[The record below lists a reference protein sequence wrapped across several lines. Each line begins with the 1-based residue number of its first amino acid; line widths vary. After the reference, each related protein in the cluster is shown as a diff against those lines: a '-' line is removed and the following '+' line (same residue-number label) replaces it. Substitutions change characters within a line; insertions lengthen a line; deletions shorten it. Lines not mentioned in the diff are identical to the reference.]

1 MKQLRKILSL
11 LCALTM
17 VLTFLSIPALAEETA
32 FADGSGTADDLWQ
45 IASVDQLAYLA
56 ATVNDGSKSGY
67 MGAMGAYFVLTA
79 DLDMT
84 GVDWTPIGNMNDME
98 NRTTLFLGSFDGQ
111 GHTVSNL
118 TYKNDQFIV
127 GAGLFGISVGEIKN
141 VNIENAAV
149 HCTNA
154 GAMVIGSLVGYSMG
168 NRIMISAMKT
178 QMKESIASH
187 ITIQLAY
194 SLHRC
199 Y

>member
-1 MKQLRKILSL
+1 MKQLRKSLSL
-11 LCALTM
+11 FCALAM
-17 VLTFLSIPALAEETA
+17 ALACLSIPALAEETA
-32 FADGSGTADDLWQ
+32 FAGGSGTADAPWQ
-45 IASVDQLAYLA
+45 IASVDQLAYLP

-67 MGAMGAYFVLTA
+67 MGAYFVLTA
-79 DLDMT
+79 DLDMA

-98 NRTTLFLGSFDGQ
+98 NHTTLFLGSFDGQ

-154 GAMVIGSLVGYSMG
+154 GAMAIGSLVGYSIG
-168 NRIMISAMKT
+168 NRIMISAMKI
-178 QMKESIASH
+178 QMKEFIASH

-199 Y
+199 C

>member
-1 MKQLRKILSL
+1 M
-11 LCALTM
+11 
-17 VLTFLSIPALAEETA
+17 PAAAAQQT
-32 FADGSGTADDLWQ
+32 
-45 IASVDQLAYLA
+45 ASVDQLAYLA

-84 GVDWTPIGNMNDME
+84 GVDWRPIGNMNDME
-98 NRTTLFLGSFDGQ
+98 NHTTLFLGSFDGQ
-111 GHTVSNL
+111 GHTVSDL

-154 GAMVIGSLVGYSMG
+154 GAMAIGSLVGYSRG

-178 QMKESIASH
+178 QMKESIGSH
-187 ITIQLAY
+187 ITVQLAY

-199 Y
+199 C

>member
-1 MKQLRKILSL
+1 MKQLRKSLSL
-11 LCALTM
+11 FCALAM
-17 VLTFLSIPALAEETA
+17 ALAFLSIPALAEETA
-32 FADGSGTADDLWQ
+32 FAGGSGTADDPWQ

-67 MGAMGAYFVLTA
+67 MGAYFVLTA
-79 DLDMT
+79 DLDIT
-84 GVDWTPIGNMNDME
+84 GVDWRPIGNINDIE
-98 NRTTLFLGSFDGQ
+98 NHTTLFLGSFDGQ

-154 GAMVIGSLVGYSMG
+154 GAMAIGSLVGYSIG
-168 NRIMISAMKT
+168 NRIMISSMKI
-178 QMKESIASH
+178 QMKEFIASH

-199 Y
+199 C